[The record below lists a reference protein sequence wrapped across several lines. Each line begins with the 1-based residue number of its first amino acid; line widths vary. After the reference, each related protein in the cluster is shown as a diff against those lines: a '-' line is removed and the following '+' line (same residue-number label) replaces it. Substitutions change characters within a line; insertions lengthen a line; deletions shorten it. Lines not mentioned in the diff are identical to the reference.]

1 MPDAQ
6 GRGNDCFQ
14 SFPGAMPARFAHA
27 PISCTNKL
35 GQHSLRWK
43 LLIAPRGDAD
53 SLAARR

>member
-1 MPDAQ
+1 MLKA
-6 GRGNDCFQ
+6 GGNDCFR

-43 LLIAPRGDAD
+43 MLIAPRGDAD